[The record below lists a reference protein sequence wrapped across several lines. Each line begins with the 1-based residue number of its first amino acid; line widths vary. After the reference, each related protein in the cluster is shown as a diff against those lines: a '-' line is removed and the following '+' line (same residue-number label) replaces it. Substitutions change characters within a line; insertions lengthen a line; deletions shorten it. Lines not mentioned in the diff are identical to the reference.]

1 MTPSG
6 DTRSPIVRFLA
17 EDGFDAAGRSFEEVL
32 AFDDRAIEARHD
44 FIQWLFPL
52 DEPSQ
57 AVPSSPVLTPAEIA
71 LLQASAP
78 AQRRLGEATARMLR
92 FYRMT
97 GRWRQSFD
105 HNHLRITRIIKSLRL
120 LSGDATADAF
130 KAAILDEA
138 TGTAISVT
146 ALRFWEEA

>member
-1 MTPSG
+1 MALAG
-6 DTRSPIVRFLA
+6 DDRSAIVRFLGG
-17 EDGFDAAGRSFEEVL
+17 DGLDAAGRSFADVV
-32 AFDDRAIEARHD
+32 AMDDHAIERHHD

-52 DEPSQ
+52 DEPSK
-57 AVPSSPVLTPAEIA
+57 AVPSSPVLTPADIA
-71 LLQASAP
+71 LLRASAM
-78 AQRRLGEATARMLR
+78 AQRRLGEASARMLR

-97 GRWRQSFD
+97 ARWRQSFD

-120 LSGDATADAF
+120 LAGDAAAEAF

-138 TGTAISVT
+138 SGTAISVT